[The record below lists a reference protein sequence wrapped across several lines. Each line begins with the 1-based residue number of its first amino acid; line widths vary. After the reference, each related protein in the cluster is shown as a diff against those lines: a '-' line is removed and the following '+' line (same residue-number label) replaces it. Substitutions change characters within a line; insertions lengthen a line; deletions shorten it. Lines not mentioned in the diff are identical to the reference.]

1 VIDGV
6 KTKGVE
12 SDAEIAQ
19 RKQFL
24 RDIGYKL

>member
-1 VIDGV
+1 V

-12 SDAEIAQ
+12 SDAEIEQ
-19 RKQFL
+19 RKRFL